1 MKQRKTFKLIFTAF
15 STMLLTCCI
24 LFFTGCKNNDDVV
37 DDSAKKYFAKDNKVV
52 VFEQSGV
59 DKLTGVDIPIGLPII
74 LFRNF
79 ISLNNN
85 VYSYGFNNA
94 ETNET
99 LFITKLLLSSNKILS
114 DLDLNFNI
122 SETDFNFITPN
133 IPILDESVAS
143 QKLCLDTLINY
154 KVDASTFISTIS
166 PGVKINIDVNLKIT
180 LINNGSKTFKLND
193 TTLNVVS
200 YTTKTEFNATINDP
214 LVQQFMASYN
224 NKLIATGTYE
234 NENYFSINYLGIVFQ
249 SKALY
254 IKNTLLNIDVVNNLF
269 TCKLISDIIL
279 E

>member
-37 DDSAKKYFAKDNKVV
+37 DDSAKKYFAKDNRVV

-99 LFITKLLLSSNKILS
+99 LFSTKLLLSSNKILS

-224 NKLIATGTYE
+224 NKLIATGTYK

>member
-99 LFITKLLLSSNKILS
+99 LFITKLLLSSN
-114 DLDLNFNI
+114 
-122 SETDFNFITPN
+122 
-133 IPILDESVAS
+133 
-143 QKLCLDTLINY
+143 
-154 KVDASTFISTIS
+154 
-166 PGVKINIDVNLKIT
+166 NLVIKR
-180 LINNGSKTFKLND
+180 
-193 TTLNVVS
+193 VS
-200 YTTKTEFNATINDP
+200 FVSA
-214 LVQQFMASYN
+214 
-224 NKLIATGTYE
+224 
-234 NENYFSINYLGIVFQ
+234 
-249 SKALY
+249 
-254 IKNTLLNIDVVNNLF
+254 LLNP
-269 TCKLISDIIL
+269 
-279 E
+279 